1 MTSIQKG
8 DVEGFSGCLEHTG
21 VLSQLIQEAKEKKGS
36 LTVYNKVAA
45 SGQGVLA
52 VLADILEQERRKKQP
67 AKIRPLLS
75 TIAFVKEGQRP
86 VLHSQ
91 AKQNFLQSAKGWEIE
106 VDLGRKLHFP
116 EAVLATTLRPNII
129 MWSPEGRK
137 IIMVELIMVVPWEE
151 GSQSVWNLLRKVGLR
166 GHLRKAAVRKLGEA
180 AERASCWLWHKRE
193 DTSWKLGGEGQ

>member
-151 GSQSVWNLLRKVGLR
+151 GCE
-166 GHLRKAAVRKLGEA
+166 EA
-180 AERASCWLWHKRE
+180 AERKRA
-193 DTSWKLGGEGQ
+193 K